1 MMDIYNFSSLQ
12 DEARKV
18 ARRFGEREIVHLTRD
33 LDRHP
38 PKFPLDLYRKM
49 AEAGFLGYTASPEVG
64 GAGKTWL
71 EYATL
76 IEELSSFDAS
86 TGFILS
92 IGNLA
97 MSPIELFGNEN
108 QKQTFLPGM
117 IRGDLIGAFA
127 LTEPDV
133 GSDATNM
140 KTRALLDG
148 EGFLVDGEKR
158 FISTGDVADLVIL
171 VCKVYREG
179 DEGQLST

>member
-18 ARRFGEREIVHLTRD
+18 AR
-33 LDRHP
+33 
-38 PKFPLDLYRKM
+38 
-49 AEAGFLGYTASPEVG
+49 
-64 GAGKTWL
+64 
-71 EYATL
+71 
-76 IEELSSFDAS
+76 
-86 TGFILS
+86 
-92 IGNLA
+92 
-97 MSPIELFGNEN
+97 SPIELFGSEN
-108 QKQTFLPGM
+108 QKHTFLPGM

-140 KTRALLDG
+140 KTRALL
-148 EGFLVDGEKR
+148 VDGEKR

>member
-18 ARRFGEREIVHLTRD
+18 AR
-33 LDRHP
+33 
-38 PKFPLDLYRKM
+38 
-49 AEAGFLGYTASPEVG
+49 
-64 GAGKTWL
+64 
-71 EYATL
+71 
-76 IEELSSFDAS
+76 
-86 TGFILS
+86 
-92 IGNLA
+92 
-97 MSPIELFGNEN
+97 SPIELFGSEN
-108 QKQTFLPGM
+108 QKHTFLPGM
-117 IRGDLIGAFA
+117 IRCDLIGAFA